1 MKVQNSIILL
11 SSSVLI
17 TFLLFSSCSTKTKTE
32 NITASGTIEAVEVN
46 LGSRMSGQVKGIFV
60 EEGSRVKEGDQL
72 VLIDSS
78 SLELQLKQ
86 AKAGV
91 ELAEAQLDL
100 LVKGAR
106 SEDIQQAEENL
117 KQAEANFKVAE
128 EDFNRARN
136 LLEKASITQKQKDDA
151 EARYTV
157 VSAQFNSAKEFLKKS
172 KQLARPEEI
181 RAARARLSQAQ
192 AGVELLEK
200 SVSDCTITAPVAG
213 IVTHKAVEAG
223 EFVIPGTTVLTIS
236 KLDEVYLMIYVNEYE
251 LGKVRLG
258 QEAEV
263 KVDSYPER
271 VFPGKVVFI
280 SPEAE
285 FTPKN
290 IQTKEER
297 VKLVF
302 AVKIQVENRDGA
314 LKAGM
319 PADASLKTQPFD
331 SRS

>member
-1 MKVQNSIILL
+1 MKVKNSLISLSAYLL
-11 SSSVLI
+11 FTLV
-17 TFLLFSSCSTKTKTE
+17 FFSSCSPKAKTE

-60 EEGSRVKEGDQL
+60 DEGSKVKEGERL

-86 AKAGV
+86 ARAGV

-117 KQAEANFKVAE
+117 KQAEANLKVAE

-136 LLEKASITQKQKDDA
+136 LFEKESITQKQKDDA
-151 EARYTV
+151 EARYAV
-157 VSAQFNSAKEFLKKS
+157 VSAQFNSAKEFLKKL

-192 AGVELLEK
+192 AGAEILEK
-200 SVSDCTITAPVAG
+200 SISDCSITSPAAG

-236 KLDEVYLMIYVNEYE
+236 KLDEVYLMIYVNEYT
-251 LGKVRLG
+251 LGRVRLG

-271 VFPGKVVFI
+271 VFPAKVVFI

-302 AVKIQVENRDGA
+302 AVKIQIKNRDGA

-319 PADASLKTQPFD
+319 PADASLKTEPFD